1 MVLNLTTIQTMA
13 LAVIVLYLG
22 KTINN
27 TFKFLKENCIP
38 DAVTGGTLFSILT
51 LIGHETGILSFVFE
65 DTLRDVF
72 MIAFFTTVG
81 FSASIKLLKKAGLP
95 VLMFLIAAV
104 ALAVL
109 QNVFGVAMAK
119 FLHINLL
126 IGLATGSLATTG
138 GPGTAGAFGPII
150 ETVGA
155 GQAEG
160 ATMVAMATATYALIA
175 GSIIAGPICKR
186 LINKHNLL
194 NKKNENDLFEST
206 GGKVEM
212 LSAKRILPS
221 GFQVVIA
228 MGVGSL
234 ISNFLSS
241 FMFLIAAVALAVL
254 QNVFG
259 VAMAKFLHINLL
271 IGLATGSLAT
281 TGGPGTAG
289 AFGPIIEAVGAGQ
302 AEGAT
307 MVAMATATYALIAGS
322 IIAGPICKRLI
333 NKHNLLNKK
342 NENDLFES
350 AGGKV
355 EMLSAKR
362 ILPSGFQVVIAMG
375 VGSLISNFLSSLGM
389 VLPPYIGAMFA
400 ASIMRNL
407 SDYSG
412 KFEIDLDIISVI
424 GSEIDLDIISVI
436 GSFTLAMFL
445 SMTLMSFRLWELK
458 ELALPLILMLLGQT
472 VLMGV
477 FAYFVTFNLTG
488 RDYDAAV
495 MTGGHCGCGFGTTPK
510 ALANMEAL
518 TDKYLP
524 SPKAF
529 FVIPI
534 VGGLFID
541 FFNAA
546 IITFFINLVK

>member
-150 ETVGA
+150 E
-155 GQAEG
+155 
-160 ATMVAMATATYALIA
+160 
-175 GSIIAGPICKR
+175 
-186 LINKHNLL
+186 
-194 NKKNENDLFEST
+194 
-206 GGKVEM
+206 
-212 LSAKRILPS
+212 
-221 GFQVVIA
+221 
-228 MGVGSL
+228 
-234 ISNFLSS
+234 
-241 FMFLIAAVALAVL
+241 
-254 QNVFG
+254 
-259 VAMAKFLHINLL
+259 
-271 IGLATGSLAT
+271 
-281 TGGPGTAG
+281 
-289 AFGPIIEAVGAGQ
+289 AVGAGQ

-333 NKHNLLNKK
+333 NKHNLLDKK

-350 AGGKV
+350 TGGKV

-412 KFEIDLDIISVI
+412 KF
-424 GSEIDLDIISVI
+424 EIDLDIISVI

-518 TDKYLP
+518 TEKYLP

>member
-81 FSASIKLLKKAGLP
+81 FSASIKLLKKAGFP

-104 ALAVL
+104 ALA
-109 QNVFGVAMAK
+109 
-119 FLHINLL
+119 I
-126 IGLATGSLATTG
+126 
-138 GPGTAGAFGPII
+138 
-150 ETVGA
+150 
-155 GQAEG
+155 
-160 ATMVAMATATYALIA
+160 
-175 GSIIAGPICKR
+175 
-186 LINKHNLL
+186 
-194 NKKNENDLFEST
+194 
-206 GGKVEM
+206 
-212 LSAKRILPS
+212 
-221 GFQVVIA
+221 
-228 MGVGSL
+228 
-234 ISNFLSS
+234 
-241 FMFLIAAVALAVL
+241 L

-350 AGGKV
+350 TGGKV
-355 EMLSAKR
+355 EMLSAKK

-412 KFEIDLDIISVI
+412 KF
-424 GSEIDLDIISVI
+424 EIDLDIISVI

>member
-150 ETVGA
+150 E
-155 GQAEG
+155 
-160 ATMVAMATATYALIA
+160 
-175 GSIIAGPICKR
+175 
-186 LINKHNLL
+186 
-194 NKKNENDLFEST
+194 
-206 GGKVEM
+206 
-212 LSAKRILPS
+212 
-221 GFQVVIA
+221 
-228 MGVGSL
+228 
-234 ISNFLSS
+234 
-241 FMFLIAAVALAVL
+241 
-254 QNVFG
+254 
-259 VAMAKFLHINLL
+259 
-271 IGLATGSLAT
+271 
-281 TGGPGTAG
+281 
-289 AFGPIIEAVGAGQ
+289 AVGAGQ

-333 NKHNLLNKK
+333 NKYNLLNKK

-350 AGGKV
+350 TGAKV
-355 EMLSAKR
+355 EMLNAKR

-375 VGSLISNFLSSLGM
+375 IGSLISNFLSSLGM

-407 SDYSG
+407 SDYTG
-412 KFEIDLDIISVI
+412 KFEIDLDIISI
-424 GSEIDLDIISVI
+424 I

>member
-13 LAVIVLYLG
+13 LAVIVLFLG

-65 DTLRDVF
+65 DNLRDVF

-104 ALAVL
+104 ALA
-109 QNVFGVAMAK
+109 
-119 FLHINLL
+119 I
-126 IGLATGSLATTG
+126 
-138 GPGTAGAFGPII
+138 
-150 ETVGA
+150 
-155 GQAEG
+155 
-160 ATMVAMATATYALIA
+160 
-175 GSIIAGPICKR
+175 
-186 LINKHNLL
+186 
-194 NKKNENDLFEST
+194 
-206 GGKVEM
+206 
-212 LSAKRILPS
+212 
-221 GFQVVIA
+221 
-228 MGVGSL
+228 
-234 ISNFLSS
+234 
-241 FMFLIAAVALAVL
+241 L

-333 NKHNLLNKK
+333 NKYNLLNKK

-350 AGGKV
+350 TGAKV
-355 EMLSAKR
+355 EMLNAKR

-375 VGSLISNFLSSLGM
+375 IGSLISNFLSSLGM

-407 SDYSG
+407 SDYTG
-412 KFEIDLDIISVI
+412 KFEIDLDIISI
-424 GSEIDLDIISVI
+424 I

-477 FAYFVTFNLTG
+477 FAYFITFNLTG

-518 TDKYLP
+518 TEKYLP

>member
-13 LAVIVLYLG
+13 LAVIVLYLW

-104 ALAVL
+104 ALA
-109 QNVFGVAMAK
+109 
-119 FLHINLL
+119 I
-126 IGLATGSLATTG
+126 
-138 GPGTAGAFGPII
+138 
-150 ETVGA
+150 
-155 GQAEG
+155 
-160 ATMVAMATATYALIA
+160 
-175 GSIIAGPICKR
+175 
-186 LINKHNLL
+186 
-194 NKKNENDLFEST
+194 
-206 GGKVEM
+206 
-212 LSAKRILPS
+212 
-221 GFQVVIA
+221 
-228 MGVGSL
+228 
-234 ISNFLSS
+234 
-241 FMFLIAAVALAVL
+241 L

-424 GSEIDLDIISVI
+424 GS
-436 GSFTLAMFL
+436 FTLAMFL

-472 VLMGV
+472 ALMGV

>member
-150 ETVGA
+150 EAVGA

-241 FMFLIAAVALAVL
+241 
-254 QNVFG
+254 
-259 VAMAKFLHINLL
+259 
-271 IGLATGSLAT
+271 
-281 TGGPGTAG
+281 
-289 AFGPIIEAVGAGQ
+289 
-302 AEGAT
+302 
-307 MVAMATATYALIAGS
+307 
-322 IIAGPICKRLI
+322 
-333 NKHNLLNKK
+333 
-342 NENDLFES
+342 
-350 AGGKV
+350 
-355 EMLSAKR
+355 
-362 ILPSGFQVVIAMG
+362 
-375 VGSLISNFLSSLGM
+375 LGM

-412 KFEIDLDIISVI
+412 KFEIDLDIISI
-424 GSEIDLDIISVI
+424 I

-518 TDKYLP
+518 TEKYLP

>member
-104 ALAVL
+104 ALA
-109 QNVFGVAMAK
+109 
-119 FLHINLL
+119 I
-126 IGLATGSLATTG
+126 
-138 GPGTAGAFGPII
+138 
-150 ETVGA
+150 
-155 GQAEG
+155 
-160 ATMVAMATATYALIA
+160 
-175 GSIIAGPICKR
+175 
-186 LINKHNLL
+186 
-194 NKKNENDLFEST
+194 
-206 GGKVEM
+206 
-212 LSAKRILPS
+212 
-221 GFQVVIA
+221 
-228 MGVGSL
+228 
-234 ISNFLSS
+234 
-241 FMFLIAAVALAVL
+241 L

-333 NKHNLLNKK
+333 NKYNLLNKK

-350 AGGKV
+350 TGAKV
-355 EMLSAKR
+355 EMLNAKR

-375 VGSLISNFLSSLGM
+375 IGSLISNFLSSLGM

-407 SDYSG
+407 SDYTG
-412 KFEIDLDIISVI
+412 KFEIDLDIISI
-424 GSEIDLDIISVI
+424 I

-477 FAYFVTFNLTG
+477 FAYFITFNLTG

-518 TDKYLP
+518 TEKYLP

>member
-150 ETVGA
+150 EAVGA

-206 GGKVEM
+206 GGKIEM

-228 MGVGSL
+228 MGIGSL
-234 ISNFLSS
+234 I
-241 FMFLIAAVALAVL
+241 A
-254 QNVFG
+254 
-259 VAMAKFLHINLL
+259 
-271 IGLATGSLAT
+271 
-281 TGGPGTAG
+281 
-289 AFGPIIEAVGAGQ
+289 
-302 AEGAT
+302 
-307 MVAMATATYALIAGS
+307 
-322 IIAGPICKRLI
+322 
-333 NKHNLLNKK
+333 
-342 NENDLFES
+342 
-350 AGGKV
+350 
-355 EMLSAKR
+355 
-362 ILPSGFQVVIAMG
+362 
-375 VGSLISNFLSSLGM
+375 NFLSSLGM

-424 GSEIDLDIISVI
+424 GS
-436 GSFTLAMFL
+436 FTLAMFL

-458 ELALPLILMLLGQT
+458 ELALPLILMLFGQT

>member
-104 ALAVL
+104 ALA
-109 QNVFGVAMAK
+109 
-119 FLHINLL
+119 I
-126 IGLATGSLATTG
+126 
-138 GPGTAGAFGPII
+138 
-150 ETVGA
+150 
-155 GQAEG
+155 
-160 ATMVAMATATYALIA
+160 
-175 GSIIAGPICKR
+175 
-186 LINKHNLL
+186 
-194 NKKNENDLFEST
+194 
-206 GGKVEM
+206 
-212 LSAKRILPS
+212 
-221 GFQVVIA
+221 
-228 MGVGSL
+228 
-234 ISNFLSS
+234 
-241 FMFLIAAVALAVL
+241 L

-350 AGGKV
+350 TGAKV
-355 EMLSAKR
+355 EMLNAKR

-389 VLPPYIGAMFA
+389 VLPPYIGALFV

-412 KFEIDLDIISVI
+412 KFEIDLDIISI
-424 GSEIDLDIISVI
+424 I

>member
-150 ETVGA
+150 EAVGA

-206 GGKVEM
+206 GAKVEM
-212 LSAKRILPS
+212 LNAKRILPS

-228 MGVGSL
+228 MG
-234 ISNFLSS
+234 I
-241 FMFLIAAVALAVL
+241 
-254 QNVFG
+254 
-259 VAMAKFLHINLL
+259 
-271 IGLATGSLAT
+271 
-281 TGGPGTAG
+281 
-289 AFGPIIEAVGAGQ
+289 
-302 AEGAT
+302 
-307 MVAMATATYALIAGS
+307 
-322 IIAGPICKRLI
+322 
-333 NKHNLLNKK
+333 
-342 NENDLFES
+342 
-350 AGGKV
+350 
-355 EMLSAKR
+355 
-362 ILPSGFQVVIAMG
+362 
-375 VGSLISNFLSSLGM
+375 GSLISNFLSSLGM

-407 SDYSG
+407 SDYTG
-412 KFEIDLDIISVI
+412 KFEIDLDIISI
-424 GSEIDLDIISVI
+424 I

-472 VLMGV
+472 ILMGV

-518 TDKYLP
+518 TEKYLP

>member
-51 LIGHETGILSFVFE
+51 LIGHETGILSFIFE
-65 DTLRDVF
+65 DNLRDVF

-104 ALAVL
+104 ALA
-109 QNVFGVAMAK
+109 
-119 FLHINLL
+119 I
-126 IGLATGSLATTG
+126 
-138 GPGTAGAFGPII
+138 
-150 ETVGA
+150 
-155 GQAEG
+155 
-160 ATMVAMATATYALIA
+160 
-175 GSIIAGPICKR
+175 
-186 LINKHNLL
+186 
-194 NKKNENDLFEST
+194 
-206 GGKVEM
+206 
-212 LSAKRILPS
+212 
-221 GFQVVIA
+221 
-228 MGVGSL
+228 
-234 ISNFLSS
+234 
-241 FMFLIAAVALAVL
+241 L

-333 NKHNLLNKK
+333 NKYNLLNKK

-350 AGGKV
+350 TGAKV
-355 EMLSAKR
+355 EMLNAKR

-375 VGSLISNFLSSLGM
+375 IGSLISNFLSSLGM

-407 SDYSG
+407 SDYTG
-412 KFEIDLDIISVI
+412 KFEIDLDIISI
-424 GSEIDLDIISVI
+424 I

-472 VLMGV
+472 ILMGV

-518 TDKYLP
+518 TEKYLP

>member
-95 VLMFLIAAV
+95 VL
-104 ALAVL
+104 
-109 QNVFGVAMAK
+109 
-119 FLHINLL
+119 
-126 IGLATGSLATTG
+126 
-138 GPGTAGAFGPII
+138 
-150 ETVGA
+150 
-155 GQAEG
+155 
-160 ATMVAMATATYALIA
+160 
-175 GSIIAGPICKR
+175 
-186 LINKHNLL
+186 
-194 NKKNENDLFEST
+194 
-206 GGKVEM
+206 
-212 LSAKRILPS
+212 
-221 GFQVVIA
+221 
-228 MGVGSL
+228 
-234 ISNFLSS
+234 
-241 FMFLIAAVALAVL
+241 MFLIAAVALAVL

-424 GSEIDLDIISVI
+424 GS
-436 GSFTLAMFL
+436 FTLAMFL

-472 VLMGV
+472 ALMGV

>member
-150 ETVGA
+150 E
-155 GQAEG
+155 
-160 ATMVAMATATYALIA
+160 
-175 GSIIAGPICKR
+175 
-186 LINKHNLL
+186 
-194 NKKNENDLFEST
+194 
-206 GGKVEM
+206 
-212 LSAKRILPS
+212 
-221 GFQVVIA
+221 
-228 MGVGSL
+228 
-234 ISNFLSS
+234 
-241 FMFLIAAVALAVL
+241 
-254 QNVFG
+254 
-259 VAMAKFLHINLL
+259 
-271 IGLATGSLAT
+271 
-281 TGGPGTAG
+281 
-289 AFGPIIEAVGAGQ
+289 AVGAGQ

-342 NENDLFES
+342 NEKDLFES
-350 AGGKV
+350 TDGKV

-424 GSEIDLDIISVI
+424 GS
-436 GSFTLAMFL
+436 FTLAMFL

-472 VLMGV
+472 ILMGV

-518 TDKYLP
+518 TEKYLP

>member
-1 MVLNLTTIQTMA
+1 MILNLTTIQTMA
-13 LAVIVLYLG
+13 LAVLVLYLG

-38 DAVTGGTLFSILT
+38 DAVTGGTIFSIFT
-51 LIGHETGILSFVFE
+51 LIGHETGLFSFVFE
-65 DTLRDVF
+65 ETLREVF

-104 ALAVL
+104 GLAIL

-150 ETVGA
+150 ESVGA
-155 GQAEG
+155 GGAEG

-186 LINKHNLL
+186 LIEKHNLL
-194 NKKNENDLFEST
+194 IKHAEGKTFEANGNKLEL
-206 GGKVEM
+206 
-212 LSAKRILPS
+212 LSSKKMLPS

-228 MGVGSL
+228 MGAGSI

-241 FMFLIAAVALAVL
+241 M
-254 QNVFG
+254 
-259 VAMAKFLHINLL
+259 
-271 IGLATGSLAT
+271 
-281 TGGPGTAG
+281 
-289 AFGPIIEAVGAGQ
+289 
-302 AEGAT
+302 
-307 MVAMATATYALIAGS
+307 
-322 IIAGPICKRLI
+322 
-333 NKHNLLNKK
+333 
-342 NENDLFES
+342 
-350 AGGKV
+350 
-355 EMLSAKR
+355 
-362 ILPSGFQVVIAMG
+362 
-375 VGSLISNFLSSLGM
+375 GM

-400 ASIMRNL
+400 ASIMRNI

-412 KFEIDLDIISVI
+412 KF
-424 GSEIDLDIISVI
+424 EIDLDIISVI

-445 SMTLMSFRLWELK
+445 SMTLMSFKLWELK
-458 ELALPLILMLLGQT
+458 ELALPLILMLVGQT
-472 VLMGV
+472 VLMGI

-518 TDKYLP
+518 TEKYLP

>member
-150 ETVGA
+150 E
-155 GQAEG
+155 
-160 ATMVAMATATYALIA
+160 
-175 GSIIAGPICKR
+175 
-186 LINKHNLL
+186 
-194 NKKNENDLFEST
+194 
-206 GGKVEM
+206 
-212 LSAKRILPS
+212 
-221 GFQVVIA
+221 
-228 MGVGSL
+228 
-234 ISNFLSS
+234 
-241 FMFLIAAVALAVL
+241 
-254 QNVFG
+254 
-259 VAMAKFLHINLL
+259 
-271 IGLATGSLAT
+271 
-281 TGGPGTAG
+281 
-289 AFGPIIEAVGAGQ
+289 AVGAGQ

-375 VGSLISNFLSSLGM
+375 IGSLISNFLSSLGM

-412 KFEIDLDIISVI
+412 KF
-424 GSEIDLDIISVI
+424 EIDLDIISVI

-546 IITFFINLVK
+546 IITFFINLVKKS

>member
-150 ETVGA
+150 EAVGA

-228 MGVGSL
+228 MG
-234 ISNFLSS
+234 I
-241 FMFLIAAVALAVL
+241 
-254 QNVFG
+254 
-259 VAMAKFLHINLL
+259 
-271 IGLATGSLAT
+271 
-281 TGGPGTAG
+281 
-289 AFGPIIEAVGAGQ
+289 
-302 AEGAT
+302 
-307 MVAMATATYALIAGS
+307 
-322 IIAGPICKRLI
+322 
-333 NKHNLLNKK
+333 
-342 NENDLFES
+342 
-350 AGGKV
+350 
-355 EMLSAKR
+355 
-362 ILPSGFQVVIAMG
+362 
-375 VGSLISNFLSSLGM
+375 GSLISNFLSSLGM

-412 KFEIDLDIISVI
+412 KF
-424 GSEIDLDIISVI
+424 EIDLDIISVI

-518 TDKYLP
+518 TEKYLP